1 MGLRLS
7 LMRVTMRD
15 VAERAGVSVKT
26 VSRVVNGE
34 PHIRPE
40 TQTQVRTAIAELGW
54 HPNAS
59 ARTLRTGRTGVIAIM
74 VAELRRPLL
83 AAMVEALV
91 TEVDRHGLH
100 AAVEPI
106 HDDAARLREVLASR
120 GRTFDA
126 LLAVDAPELPEVTD
140 DDGPVVRVDLT
151 AVVPTSGHDRVYV
164 DREQAAD
171 LVLRHLRLMGRSRIV
186 RLGPGPL
193 DFHPEAA
200 AIPALSLEGPDRRAG
215 YRGAQRA
222 IVDQPQVDSL
232 VCGTDEIALGALAG
246 LYAAGIEVPGRIAVT
261 GFGDLEDGRFA
272 TPSLTTLDP
281 DPAGMARAAVD
292 LVRGRLR
299 GAADE
304 QGHDLAVPVSLIRRE
319 STMGASPR

>member
-1 MGLRLS
+1 
-7 LMRVTMRD
+7 MRVTMRD

-40 TQTQVRTAIAELGW
+40 TQAQVRAAITALNW
-54 HPNAS
+54 RPNAS
-59 ARTLRTGRTGVIAIM
+59 ARTLRTGKTGVIGIM

-83 AAMVEALV
+83 AAVVEALV

-100 AAVEPI
+100 SAVEPI
-106 HDDAARLREVLASR
+106 HDDVTRLREVLASR

-126 LLAVDAPELPEVTD
+126 LLAVDAPELPTTTA
-140 DDGPVVRVDLT
+140 DDGPLVRVDLT
-151 AVVPTSGHDRVYV
+151 SGASTAGHDRVYV
-164 DREQAAD
+164 DRTQAAD
-171 LVLRHLRLMGRSRIV
+171 LVLRHLRLMGRTRIV

-193 DFHPEAA
+193 DQHPEAA
-200 AIPALSLEGPDRRAG
+200 AIPTLVLDGEDRGAG
-215 YRGAQRA
+215 YRAAQRA
-222 IVDQPQVDSL
+222 IVDQPQVEAL

-246 LYAAGIEVPGRIAVT
+246 LHAAGVEVPGRIAVT

-281 DPAGMARAAVD
+281 DRAAVARAAVD
-292 LVRGRLR
+292 LARIRLR
-299 GAADE
+299 KS
-304 QGHDLAVPVSLIRRE
+304 VPESGDASEVAMPVALIRRE

>member
-1 MGLRLS
+1 
-7 LMRVTMRD
+7 MRVTMRD

-40 TQTQVRTAIAELGW
+40 TQAQVREAIAALSW
-54 HPNAS
+54 RPNAS
-59 ARTLRTGRTGVIAIM
+59 ARTLRTGRTGVVGIM

-91 TEVDRHGLH
+91 TEVDRHGLQS
-100 AAVEPI
+100 AVEPI

-120 GRTFDA
+120 GRTVDA
-126 LLAVDAPELPEVTD
+126 LIVVDAPELPATTD
-140 DDGPVVRVDLT
+140 DDGPLVRVDLT
-151 AVVPTSGHDRVYV
+151 AAVAGQLGDRVGI

-171 LVLRHLRLMGRSRIV
+171 LLLRHLRLMGRHDIL

-193 DFHPEAA
+193 DSRSESP
-200 AIPALSLEGPDRRAG
+200 AIPLLDLDGADRRAG
-215 YRGAQRA
+215 YRAAQRA
-222 IVDQPQVDSL
+222 IADQPRVDAL

-246 LYAAGIEVPGRIAVT
+246 LYAAGVNVPGRIAVT
-261 GFGDLEDGRFA
+261 GFGDLEDSRFA

-281 DPAGMARAAVD
+281 DPAAVARAAVD
-292 LVRGRLR
+292 MVRGRWREPGGRDAREVEL
-299 GAADE
+299 
-304 QGHDLAVPVSLIRRE
+304 PVALVRRE